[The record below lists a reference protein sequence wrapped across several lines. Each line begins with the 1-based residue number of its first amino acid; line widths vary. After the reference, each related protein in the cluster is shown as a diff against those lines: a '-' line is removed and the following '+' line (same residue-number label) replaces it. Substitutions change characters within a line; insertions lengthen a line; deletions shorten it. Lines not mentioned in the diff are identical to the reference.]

1 MKKFFALVVSLI
13 LILSLTACG
22 GSDSSTDSAPASG
35 ASSADPAAKTEIVYG
50 KSQGPYTELFEAAIV
65 PILEEQG
72 YTLKGVDFSDLLTA
86 DIALNDGDVD
96 VNVEQH
102 TAYAENFNSNN
113 NGDLVPISPIPT
125 VPAGI
130 YSGTHTSLDEVTDG
144 AKIAVPNDA
153 SNTARAYV
161 LLQKIGWITLDSG
174 VDPSAVTQDD
184 IVENPKNLEF
194 VEMKSLT
201 IPAAIQDFDYVI
213 ITGSIVYNAGI
224 DPSAALATED
234 ILDHLILQ
242 VVVKEGNKNA
252 DWAQAI
258 VDAYH
263 SDRFKDIDDAS
274 EVAFQLDIPYEVLD
288 FTMDFRNQII
298 GKFIRTYESG
308 GTPNPCIDCNR
319 YMKFDKLLRFADER
333 GLEYVATGHYALI
346 EYDEVSGRYLLKKA
360 LDDSKDQSYVLYML
374 TQNQLSHIQ
383 FPLGGKMKKEVR
395 EIAEQLGFCNAWKH
409 DSQDI
414 CFVPNGDYVKF
425 MEQYTGKHYP
435 AGAFLDLEGQPV
447 GRHCG
452 AVRYTLGQRKGLGL
466 AMGEPVYVCGK
477 DMAANTVTVGP
488 ENALYSSML
497 LAEDMNWISIPQL
510 KQPMRVKAKTRYR
523 QAEQWAA
530 VYPEQHGRVRLEFDA
545 PQRAVTVGQAVV
557 LYDGDVVVGGGTICQ
572 APPTKR

>member
-1 MKKFFALVVSLI
+1 M
-13 LILSLTACG
+13 
-22 GSDSSTDSAPASG
+22 
-35 ASSADPAAKTEIVYG
+35 
-50 KSQGPYTELFEAAIV
+50 FEAAIV

-161 LLQKIGWITLDSG
+161 
-174 VDPSAVTQDD
+174 VTQDD

-263 SDRFKDIDDAS
+263 SDRFKAYLEENND
-274 EVAFQLDIPYEVLD
+274 
-288 FTMDFRNQII
+288 
-298 GKFIRTYESG
+298 
-308 GTPNPCIDCNR
+308 
-319 YMKFDKLLRFADER
+319 
-333 GLEYVATGHYALI
+333 GL
-346 EYDEVSGRYLLKKA
+346 
-360 LDDSKDQSYVLYML
+360 
-374 TQNQLSHIQ
+374 
-383 FPLGGKMKKEVR
+383 
-395 EIAEQLGFCNAWKH
+395 WW
-409 DSQDI
+409 
-414 CFVPNGDYVKF
+414 VP
-425 MEQYTGKHYP
+425 EELQ
-435 AGAFLDLEGQPV
+435 
-447 GRHCG
+447 
-452 AVRYTLGQRKGLGL
+452 
-466 AMGEPVYVCGK
+466 
-477 DMAANTVTVGP
+477 
-488 ENALYSSML
+488 
-497 LAEDMNWISIPQL
+497 
-510 KQPMRVKAKTRYR
+510 
-523 QAEQWAA
+523 
-530 VYPEQHGRVRLEFDA
+530 
-545 PQRAVTVGQAVV
+545 
-557 LYDGDVVVGGGTICQ
+557 
-572 APPTKR
+572 

>member
-234 ILDHLILQ
+234 ILDHLML
-242 VVVKEGNKNA
+242 N
-252 DWAQAI
+252 
-258 VDAYH
+258 DA
-263 SDRFKDIDDAS
+263 SFRFQGKDI
-274 EVAFQLDIPYEVLD
+274 
-288 FTMDFRNQII
+288 
-298 GKFIRTYESG
+298 
-308 GTPNPCIDCNR
+308 
-319 YMKFDKLLRFADER
+319 
-333 GLEYVATGHYALI
+333 
-346 EYDEVSGRYLLKKA
+346 
-360 LDDSKDQSYVLYML
+360 
-374 TQNQLSHIQ
+374 
-383 FPLGGKMKKEVR
+383 PL
-395 EIAEQLGFCNAWKH
+395 
-409 DSQDI
+409 
-414 CFVPNGDYVKF
+414 
-425 MEQYTGKHYP
+425 
-435 AGAFLDLEGQPV
+435 
-447 GRHCG
+447 
-452 AVRYTLGQRKGLGL
+452 
-466 AMGEPVYVCGK
+466 
-477 DMAANTVTVGP
+477 
-488 ENALYSSML
+488 
-497 LAEDMNWISIPQL
+497 
-510 KQPMRVKAKTRYR
+510 
-523 QAEQWAA
+523 
-530 VYPEQHGRVRLEFDA
+530 
-545 PQRAVTVGQAVV
+545 
-557 LYDGDVVVGGGTICQ
+557 
-572 APPTKR
+572 